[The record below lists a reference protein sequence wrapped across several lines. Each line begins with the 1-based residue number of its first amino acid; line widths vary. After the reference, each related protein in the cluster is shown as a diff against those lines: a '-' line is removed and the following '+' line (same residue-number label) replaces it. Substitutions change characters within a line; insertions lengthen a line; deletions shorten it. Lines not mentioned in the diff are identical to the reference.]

1 MLPTVNGDFVFLET
15 IINHVITKL
24 NPKSLSIPHCL
35 LCVDK
40 KAGYSDRHNNGSGK
54 SRKYS
59 FSNDATSC
67 GLVSE
72 SNDVS
77 EPLSSSSRN

>member
-1 MLPTVNGDFVFLET
+1 MLPVADDDFVFLEM
-15 IINHVITKL
+15 NQNYYCDVDCVSLITA
-24 NPKSLSIPHCL
+24 L

-59 FSNDATSC
+59 FSNDATS
-67 GLVSE
+67 
-72 SNDVS
+72 
-77 EPLSSSSRN
+77 